1 MTVTSPPGA
10 FRRRHL
16 KQYQRRALTLLAG
29 CGGEGCTEAVMH
41 AHGFTDDQLMKL
53 ERLGIVAKTTERVVS
68 GLQTFEVVRL
78 KTREADHQVVG
89 G

>member
-1 MTVTSPPGA
+1 
-10 FRRRHL
+10 
-16 KQYQRRALTLLAG
+16 
-29 CGGEGCTEAVMH
+29 MH

-53 ERLGIVAKTTERVVS
+53 VRLGIVAKTTARVVS

-78 KTREADHQVVG
+78 KIREAGHQVVG

>member
-1 MTVTSPPGA
+1 
-10 FRRRHL
+10 
-16 KQYQRRALTLLAG
+16 
-29 CGGEGCTEAVMH
+29 MH

-53 ERLGIVAKTTERVVS
+53 VRLGIVAKTTERVVS

-78 KTREADHQVVG
+78 KIREEGHQVVG